1 MESGLTYEE
10 IVEILLRQEELL
22 ELYRSQLKEL
32 TKEYDADDELIEL
45 TQLRSPRL
53 GVTGGGS
60 NQKGLDQIC
69 QAVEQQRKAYREAVY
84 EEMQR
89 VLAAYN
95 RVQKVHL
102 CYLHLPQKQ
111 KAVLEGL
118 YIKKK
123 MYKELEGPG
132 LSEKHGTHFSISRD
146 FWPTCGIPA
155 WKRAEPCNIA
165 CGHGGHYG

>member
-69 QAVEQQRKAYREAVY
+69 QAVEQQRKASREAVY

-132 LSEKHGTHFSISRD
+132 LSETTIHRLRRQALK
-146 FWPTCGIPA
+146 
-155 WKRAEPCNIA
+155 NIQDWYNA
-165 CGHGGHYG
+165 GRFEEQK

>member
-10 IVEILLRQEELL
+10 IVEILLRQDELL
-22 ELYRSQLKEL
+22 GLYRNQLKEL

-53 GVTGGGS
+53 GVTGGGG

-102 CYLHLPQKQ
+102 CYL
-111 KAVLEGL
+111 G
-118 YIKKK
+118 
-123 MYKELEGPG
+123 
-132 LSEKHGTHFSISRD
+132 F
-146 FWPTCGIPA
+146 
-155 WKRAEPCNIA
+155 
-165 CGHGGHYG
+165 

>member
-60 NQKGLDQIC
+60 NLL
-69 QAVEQQRKAYREAVY
+69 R
-84 EEMQR
+84 
-89 VLAAYN
+89 
-95 RVQKVHL
+95 
-102 CYLHLPQKQ
+102 
-111 KAVLEGL
+111 
-118 YIKKK
+118 
-123 MYKELEGPG
+123 
-132 LSEKHGTHFSISRD
+132 
-146 FWPTCGIPA
+146 
-155 WKRAEPCNIA
+155 
-165 CGHGGHYG
+165 

>member
-10 IVEILLRQEELL
+10 IVEILLRQDELL
-22 ELYRSQLKEL
+22 GLYRNQLKEL

-53 GVTGGGS
+53 GVTGGGG

-95 RVQKVHL
+95 RVQKVHRKENVQGIGRPRTFGNN
-102 CYLHLPQKQ
+102 HSSP
-111 KAVLEGL
+111 AETS
-118 YIKKK
+118 IKKHT
-123 MYKELEGPG
+123 G
-132 LSEKHGTHFSISRD
+132 LV
-146 FWPTCGIPA
+146 
-155 WKRAEPCNIA
+155 
-165 CGHGGHYG
+165 

>member
-60 NQKGLDQIC
+60 NQKGLDQFC
-69 QAVEQQRKAYREAVY
+69 QAVEPQRKAYREAVY

-89 VLAAYN
+89 VLAA
-95 RVQKVHL
+95 
-102 CYLHLPQKQ
+102 
-111 KAVLEGL
+111 
-118 YIKKK
+118 
-123 MYKELEGPG
+123 
-132 LSEKHGTHFSISRD
+132 
-146 FWPTCGIPA
+146 
-155 WKRAEPCNIA
+155 
-165 CGHGGHYG
+165 